1 MSRKE
6 AVLLAGR
13 ALAIIQFV
21 AALLDISYL
30 PERLVS
36 LSHYQHMG
44 TALAGTEAEYFQTL
58 GRVGIAFMMM
68 RIAGLLILAAIFWNC
83 GRWLESILSPRRD
96 RKEQAD

>member
-36 LSHYQHMG
+36 LSHYQRLG
-44 TALAGTEAEYFQTL
+44 AAAVGTEAEYFQTL
-58 GRVGIAFMMM
+58 GRVGIAFMLM
-68 RIAGLLILAAIFWNC
+68 RIAVLLILAGIFWKC
-83 GRWLESILSPRRD
+83 GPWFESVLLPKRE
-96 RKEQAD
+96 RKE

>member
-36 LSHYQHMG
+36 LSHYEHMASV
-44 TALAGTEAEYFQTL
+44 TAATESDYFQAL
-58 GRVGIAFMMM
+58 GRVGIIFMLM
-68 RIAGLLILAAIFWNC
+68 RIAGLLVLAAIFWNC
-83 GRWLESILSPRRD
+83 GPWFERVLLPKRD

>member
-6 AVLLAGR
+6 AALLAGR

-21 AALLDISYL
+21 AALLEISYL

-44 TALAGTEAEYFQTL
+44 TALAATEADYFQAL
-58 GRVGIAFMMM
+58 GRVGIAFMLM
-68 RIAGLLILAAIFWNC
+68 RIAGLLILTVVFWNC
-83 GRWLESILSPRRD
+83 GPWFESVLLPKRD
-96 RKEQAD
+96 RKDQAD